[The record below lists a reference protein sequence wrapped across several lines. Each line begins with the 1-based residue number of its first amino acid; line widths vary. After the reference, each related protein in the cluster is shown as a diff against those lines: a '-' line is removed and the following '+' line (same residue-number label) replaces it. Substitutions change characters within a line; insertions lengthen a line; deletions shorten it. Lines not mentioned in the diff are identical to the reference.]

1 MACSSLPILYE
12 IRKIQQS
19 AILQESIEAN
29 LARERGLNGMREF
42 LDSKEGRKQFGRFE
56 FAQDKYSNGVT
67 TSFPHGLQIPGGDID
82 IKDIKNEMIDIT
94 LNIKRELK
102 EELNLNLDDIKYKIE
117 FIEYPSQTR
126 NAYGF
131 TLM

>member
-1 MACSSLPILYE
+1 M
-12 IRKIQQS
+12 
-19 AILQESIEAN
+19 QESIEAN

-42 LDSKEGRKQFGRFE
+42 LDSKEGRKQFGKFE

-67 TSFPHGLQIPGGDID
+67 ISFPHGLQIPGGGID